1 MITLIK
7 IIKEAI
13 VQAFQ
18 QLAGSKLRSFLSLL
32 GITIGI
38 FCIIIVLSAVDS
50 LEDNVRGSFEKLGDD
65 VVYVDR
71 QPWDED
77 PGQSWWKYFRRP
89 RPSYKEYEVM
99 KDKVKGGELFSYSA
113 VIGSKTV
120 KYRSNSASGVILA
133 GGTYDFAEMYNVN
146 IEKGRYYTPSEYTLA
161 SNKAVIG
168 YTVAKELFG
177 ERDPIGKKINING
190 IKMEVIGVVE
200 KGGEDLVQIMQ
211 LDDVI
216 LISYNL
222 ARKFAKLGGRNNS
235 NSTLAIKAKAG
246 VSLEDLEDEITG
258 VLRASRRLKPK
269 EESNFALNK
278 LTMLSSLLDGFF
290 GVMSTVGWA
299 IGGFALLVGMFSVAN
314 IMFVSVKERTNII
327 GIKKALGAKRYIILL
342 EFLIEAII
350 LCLVGGAIGLL
361 LVMVTLKGISAIP
374 SMTFEMF
381 LSTENMIFGI
391 SVSVMIGVLAGVI
404 PAFLAAK
411 MDPVSAIRSK

>member
-1 MITLIK
+1 MITLVK

-18 QLAGSKLRSFLSLL
+18 QLAGSKMRSFLSLL
-32 GITIGI
+32 GIMIGI

-50 LEDNVRGSFEKLGDD
+50 LEDNVRGSFDKLGDD
-65 VVYVDR
+65 VIYVDQ

-77 PGQSWWKYFRRP
+77 PGASWWKYFRRP
-89 RPSYKEYEVM
+89 RPSFKEFELI
-99 KDKVKGGELFSYSA
+99 KEKVKGADLVCYSA
-113 VIGSKTV
+113 NIGGRTA
-120 KYRSNSASGVILA
+120 KYRSNSVSGAFVA
-133 GGTYDFAEMYNVN
+133 GGTYDFAQMYNV
-146 IEKGRYYTPSEYTLA
+146 IMDKGRFYTISEYEKG
-161 SNKAVIG
+161 SNKVVLG
-168 YTVAKELFG
+168 YTVANELFG
-177 ERDPIGKKINING
+177 NIEPLGKKISING
-190 IKMEVIGVVE
+190 IKLEVIGVIE

-211 LDDVI
+211 LDEVV
-216 LISYNL
+216 LISFNL
-222 ARKFAKLGGRNNS
+222 ARKFAKVDKDHRGSR
-235 NSTLAIKAKAG
+235 LAVKAKEG
-246 VSLEDLEDEITG
+246 VNLDDLEDEIIG
-258 VLRASRRLKPK
+258 VLRSSRRLKPK
-269 EESNFALNK
+269 EENDFALNK

-350 LCLVGGAIGLL
+350 LCLVGGAFGLL
-361 LVMVTLKGISAIP
+361 LVMLTLKGISSIE
-374 SMTFEMF
+374 SMTFEMY
-381 LSTENMIFGI
+381 LSYENMMFGVG
-391 SVSVMIGVLAGVI
+391 VSVLIGVLAGVI

>member
-7 IIKEAI
+7 IIKESI
-13 VQAFQ
+13 IQAFQ

-50 LEDNVRGSFEKLGDD
+50 LESNVRSSFDKLGDD
-65 VVYVDR
+65 VIYIDK

-77 PGQSWWKYFRRP
+77 PGSSWWKYFRRP
-89 RPSYKEYEVM
+89 NPNFKEFELI
-99 KDKVKGGELFSYSA
+99 KKKAKGVDLACYTA
-113 VIGSKTV
+113 NIGGRTL
-120 KYRSNSASGVILA
+120 KYRSNSVSGAFVA
-133 GGTYDFAEMYNVN
+133 GGTYDFAQMYNVVM
-146 IEKGRYYTPSEYTLA
+146 EKGRYYTPSEYSTGA
-161 SNKAVIG
+161 NKVVLG
-168 YTVAKELFG
+168 HTVANELFG
-177 ERDPIGKKINING
+177 NLEPIGKKISING
-190 IKMEVIGVVE
+190 IKLEVIGVIE
-200 KGGEDLVQIMQ
+200 KGGEDLLQVMQ
-211 LDDVI
+211 LDKVV

-222 ARKFAKLGGRNNS
+222 ARKFAKVDKNNGNTS
-235 NSTLAIKAKAG
+235 LAVKAKKG

-258 VLRASRRLKPK
+258 LLRTSRRLKPK

-290 GVMSTVGWA
+290 GVMSKIGWV

-350 LCLVGGAIGLL
+350 LCLVGGVIGLL
-361 LVMVTLKGISAIP
+361 MVMGALKLVSMIP
-374 SMTFEMF
+374 AMAFEMY
-381 LSTENMIFGI
+381 LSADNAIFGI
-391 SVSVMIGVLAGVI
+391 TVSVIIGILAGVI

-411 MDPVSAIRSK
+411 MDPVSAIRA

>member
-1 MITLIK
+1 MITIIK
-7 IIKEAI
+7 IVKESI
-13 VQAFQ
+13 IQAFQ

-50 LEDNVRGSFEKLGDD
+50 LESNVRGSFEKLGND
-65 VVYVDR
+65 VIYIDK

-89 RPSYKEYEVM
+89 NPNFKEFELI
-99 KDKVKGGELFSYSA
+99 KKKAKGVDLACYTA
-113 VIGSKTV
+113 NIGSRTA
-120 KYRSNSASGVILA
+120 KYRSNSVSGAFVA
-133 GGTYDFAEMYNVN
+133 GGTYDFAQMYNVVM
-146 IEKGRYYTPSEYTLA
+146 EKGRYYTPSEYSTGA
-161 SNKAVIG
+161 NKVVLG
-168 YTVAKELFG
+168 HTVANELFG
-177 ERDPIGKKINING
+177 NLEPVGKKISING
-190 IKMEVIGVVE
+190 IKLEVIGVIE
-200 KGGEDLVQIMQ
+200 KGGEDLLQVMQ
-211 LDDVI
+211 LDEVV

-222 ARKFAKLGGRNNS
+222 ARKFAKVDENSGRAS
-235 NSTLAIKAKAG
+235 LAVKAKEG
-246 VSLEDLEDEITG
+246 VSLEDLEDEVTG
-258 VLRASRRLKPK
+258 LLRSSRRLKPK

-290 GVMSTVGWA
+290 GVMSKIGWV

-350 LCLVGGAIGLL
+350 LCLIGGVFGLL
-361 LVMVTLKGISAIP
+361 MVMGAFKLIALIP
-374 SMTFEMF
+374 DMAFEMF
-381 LSTENMIFGI
+381 LSADNAIFGI
-391 SVSVMIGVLAGVI
+391 TVSVIIGILAGVI

-411 MDPVSAIRSK
+411 MDPVTAIRA